1 MRFGLFARI
10 AALGFVLFA
19 ASGCATYYRVADPHS
34 EKVYYTKSIKRG
46 GSGGYVEF
54 KAEPTGETVTLQT
67 SEVAQISQYEFDK
80 ETK

>member
-1 MRFGLFARI
+1 MRSGFLLRM

-34 EKVYYTKSIKRG
+34 EKVYYTKSINR
-46 GSGGYVEF
+46 SRGYVEF

-67 SEVAQISQYEFDK
+67 SEVAEISKYEFDK
-80 ETK
+80 GTK